1 MSASRFES
9 INEAPHLPQVES
21 SSSDDLEGQ
30 DIELSLSIHHTL
42 LLQDTN
48 YTKDTVATSETLP
61 RRDNEKTSQRDGEKK
76 ASVGFWHQELNNVR
90 LHVIRLWARTGE
102 MSDTTIFKLG

>member
-1 MSASRFES
+1 MSASQFES
-9 INEAPHLPQVES
+9 INKASHLPQAES

-30 DIELSLSIHHTL
+30 DIGLSLSIHHTL

-48 YTKDTVATSETLP
+48 FTKDTVAASEIPP
-61 RRDNEKTSQRDGEKK
+61 RRDNEKASQPDGEKK
-76 ASVGFWHQELNNVR
+76 QSVGFWHQELNNVR

-102 MSDTTIFKLG
+102 MSHKKFFKLN